1 MNKPVI
7 SAKGLTKKYGRT
19 AALDSVDIT
28 VYRGDIC
35 AVIGRNGAGKTTLFR
50 VLTGLN
56 SADSGEYTVLDRS
69 AGEISSIMHRV
80 GSLIER
86 PAFFP
91 NLTAGQN
98 LKYYALQRGI
108 TDDANIDE
116 ALRTVGMYDE
126 RKKKFRKL
134 SLGMKQRLGIAL
146 AFLDDPDIV
155 FLDEPN
161 NGIDP
166 TGISELRE
174 SILCMNREKG
184 ITFIISSHILTELYT
199 IANRFM
205 FIDGGRIIRSMT
217 KAELNKECMR
227 YTAVETNDASRAVA
241 LLEEQLSLTDYTVTD
256 TSQLRIYQS
265 AASSAEI
272 NRILV
277 QGGVEVSALYE
288 SGLSIED
295 FFISIIGGDKQ

>member
-1 MNKPVI
+1 MNEPAV
-7 SAKGLTKKYGRT
+7 SARGLIKKYGSA
-19 AALDSVDIT
+19 AALDGVDVT
-28 VYRGDIC
+28 VCRGDIC

-50 VLTGLN
+50 ILTGL
-56 SADSGEYTVLDRS
+56 SHADSGEFTILGKTTEEE
-69 AGEISSIMHRV
+69 ASIMHRV
-80 GSLIER
+80 GSLIEH

-108 TDDANIDE
+108 TDDANMDE

-146 AFLDDPDIV
+146 ALLDDPDIV

-174 SILCMNREKG
+174 SIRRMNREKG

-199 IANRFM
+199 TADRFI

-217 KAELNKECMR
+217 KAELDKECMR
-227 YTAVETNDASRAVA
+227 YLAVETSDPSRAVV

-265 AASSAEI
+265 GVSAAEV
-272 NRILV
+272 NRVLV
-277 QGGVEVSALYE
+277 QGGVDVSSLYE

-295 FFISIIGGDKQ
+295 FFISIIGGDDK